1 MELPRLDGPRSLVTT
16 TIAPPARR
24 ALEVGVLR
32 RKTAT
37 TVGALMKDAETIE
50 TVNGLSHDKRVNGI
64 FRHDSIVS
72 QITLGWVDC

>member
-1 MELPRLDGPRSLVTT
+1 
-16 TIAPPARR
+16 
-24 ALEVGVLR
+24 VGVLR